1 MSYSS
6 RFWLYAPLCLLLA
19 LAGWVS
25 WHWWNAAAAFGTK
38 LDALKGREAV
48 PGIVISWQS
57 KTVSGFPFR
66 LDAVFTG
73 FSVKGAGAHGRFE
86 WHSEKFALHALT
98 YEAAKTVFEAAGQ
111 QKLAWTGADG
121 AGHTVAFL
129 PGSLHASS
137 VMGRQAL
144 ALFDLDIADASAKN
158 IAAARFQF
166 HMRRDPD
173 GKDLDLMLEAD
184 GVRGGNDVKVYATLS
199 NAAAF
204 LPLLRGD
211 ASWPDAARAWRA
223 QGGTAKYSQGTDALL
238 SALY

>member
-25 WHWWNAAAAFGTK
+25 WHWWNVAAAFDRR
-38 LDALKGREAV
+38 LDAMRGHEVV
-48 PGIVISWQS
+48 PGIVIDWRT

-73 FSVKGAGAHGRFE
+73 LSVGGAGAHGPFTWQSDR
-86 WHSEKFALHALT
+86 FALHSLT
-98 YEAAKTVFEAAGQ
+98 YGAAKTVYEGAGHQ
-111 QKLAWTGADG
+111 QLAWTGADG
-121 AGHTVAFL
+121 AAHAIAFL

-137 VMGRQAL
+137 VMGHSGL
-144 ALFDLDIADASAKN
+144 AMFDLDIADAAGKN
-158 IAAARFQF
+158 LAAARFQF

-173 GKDLDLMLEAD
+173 GKDLDLMLQAD
-184 GVRGGNDVKVYATLS
+184 GVRGGSDVKIYASLS
-199 NAAAF
+199 NAAAL

-211 ASWPDAARAWRA
+211 AKWPDAARNWRA
-223 QGGTAKYSQGTDALL
+223 GGKATLAQGTDTLL